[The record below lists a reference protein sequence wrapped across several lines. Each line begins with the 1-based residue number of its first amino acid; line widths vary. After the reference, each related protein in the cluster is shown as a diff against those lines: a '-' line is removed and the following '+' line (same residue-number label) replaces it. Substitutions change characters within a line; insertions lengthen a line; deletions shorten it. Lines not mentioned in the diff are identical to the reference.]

1 MKCQNCGMNDAT
13 FYYRSNVNGRVTEQH
28 LCSQCAAK
36 LGFRENLR
44 PAGFPGGDFFA
55 DDDFFTRPF
64 RLFEPLLGG
73 LGGRLLTEFPAPVDV
88 TQEARAAAAEPEK
101 PGPGLVDGVER
112 ERLQKERQRNALQA
126 QLKAAVETENYEE
139 AARLRDELKK
149 LA

>member
-1 MKCQNCGMNDAT
+1 MNDAT

-28 LCSQCAAK
+28 LCAECAAK
-36 LGFRENLR
+36 LGYAEAMK
-44 PAGFPGGDFFA
+44 PAGFF

-73 LGGRLLTEFPAPVDV
+73 LGGRMLTEFPEPVDV
-88 TQEARAAAAEPEK
+88 TEEARTAAAEREQSRT
-101 PGPGLVDGVER
+101 GLVDGAEQ

-126 QLKAAVETENYEE
+126 QMKAAIETENFEE

>member
-28 LCSQCAAK
+28 LCAECAGK
-36 LGFRENLR
+36 LGFARNMR
-44 PAGFPGGDFFA
+44 PAGFF

-64 RLFEPLLGG
+64 RLFEPLFGG
-73 LGGRLLTEFPAPVDV
+73 LGGRLLTEFPEPVDV
-88 TQEARAAAAEPEK
+88 TEEARTAVAEQEQPRAAC
-101 PGPGLVDGVER
+101 LVDGAEQ
-112 ERLQKERQRNALQA
+112 ERLRQERQRNALQA
-126 QLKAAVETENYEE
+126 QLRNAIDTENYEE